1 MTGSKA
7 VPFSGPGAVAFSG
20 AGAGARGPGPGAGK
34 LKALEGP
41 SITAGSRGA
50 NQGAESLSA
59 GQRRFS
65 CYCQL
70 APEASVGLTP
80 LLFVSI
86 AGLGFTHPGLDLR
99 DYDNLYMMLG
109 G

>member
-41 SITAGSRGA
+41 SIAAGSRGA
-50 NQGAESLSA
+50 IKCAQSLSA
-59 GQRRFS
+59 GQRHCS
-65 CYCQL
+65 CYCKV
-70 APEASVGLTP
+70 APEVSVGLTP
-80 LLFVSI
+80 LLFASI
-86 AGLGFTHPGLDLR
+86 AGLGLSAPWARPAGL
-99 DYDNLYMMLG
+99 
-109 G
+109 